1 MSVKTSEKIVSAAI
15 QLFNE
20 QGFGAPSLYQLSQE
34 LGMSRSNLTYHFKD
48 KAALLDAIVA
58 KMSLE
63 YETLMAQ
70 TTQHPSWE
78 STNNS
83 TLAFHAL
90 QKKYAFIFFDK
101 QLLNIPQVKAQIISI
116 KAHHLQWQL
125 SIIRFSI
132 QIGNMKVEEIPGTY
146 HNLCLTIWS
155 TSFFWLMSDVYKTDE
170 IEKDW
175 GRYVWSIILPHF
187 TAKGIAAFRQHF
199 GEDYYASLGPAFI
212 EESSLSFGL

>member
-1 MSVKTSEKIVSAAI
+1 MSEKTSEKITSAAI

-48 KAALLDAIVA
+48 KEELLHAIVN
-58 KMSLE
+58 KMSQE
-63 YETLMAQ
+63 YEALMAQ

-83 TLAFHAL
+83 TLAFHDL
-90 QKKYAFIFFDK
+90 QKTYAFIFFDK
-101 QLLNIPQVKAQIISI
+101 QLLNVPQVKAQIIRI
-116 KAHHLQWQL
+116 KEHHLEWQL

-132 QIGNMKVEEIPGTY
+132 QIGNMKPELIPGTY
-146 HNLCLTIWS
+146 HNLCRTIWT
-155 TSFFWLMSDVYKTDE
+155 TSFFWLMSEVYQAGE
-170 IEKDW
+170 EEQDW

-187 TAKGIAAFRQHF
+187 TDKGITAFRQHF
-199 GEDYYASLGPAFI
+199 GEDYSSSLGPAFVK
-212 EESSLSFGL
+212 ENRMSFGL

>member
-1 MSVKTSEKIVSAAI
+1 MSEKTSEKIISAAI

-20 QGFGAPSLYQLSQE
+20 QGFGSPSLYQLSQA

-48 KAALLDAIVA
+48 KETLLHAIVE
-58 KMSLE
+58 KMSQE

-83 TLAFHAL
+83 TLAFHSL
-90 QKKYAFIFFDK
+90 QKAYAFIFFDK
-101 QLLNIPQVKAQIISI
+101 QLLNVPQVKTQIIRI
-116 KAHHLQWQL
+116 KEHHLQWQW

-132 QIGNMKVEEIPGTY
+132 QIGNMKPELIPGTY
-146 HNLCLTIWS
+146 HNLCRTIWT
-155 TSFFWLMSDVYKTDE
+155 TSFFWLMSEVYRVE
-170 IEKDW
+170 EQEQDW

-187 TAKGIAAFRQHF
+187 TDKGIVAFRQHF
-199 GEDYYASLGPAFI
+199 GEDYYTSLGPAFVL
-212 EESSLSFGL
+212 ESSMSFGL